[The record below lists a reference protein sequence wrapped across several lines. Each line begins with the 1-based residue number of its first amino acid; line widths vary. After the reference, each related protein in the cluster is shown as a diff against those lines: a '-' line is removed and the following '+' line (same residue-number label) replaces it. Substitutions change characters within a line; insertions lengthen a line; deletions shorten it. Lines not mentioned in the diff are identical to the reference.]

1 MLTDSSD
8 KGIRISLPKFGFG
21 CAFSYREQIVFRRKD
36 NELLSARRNTICSRV
51 DGYSVRM
58 GS

>member
-36 NELLSARRNTICSRV
+36 NELLSARAWAV
-51 DGYSVRM
+51 SVRM